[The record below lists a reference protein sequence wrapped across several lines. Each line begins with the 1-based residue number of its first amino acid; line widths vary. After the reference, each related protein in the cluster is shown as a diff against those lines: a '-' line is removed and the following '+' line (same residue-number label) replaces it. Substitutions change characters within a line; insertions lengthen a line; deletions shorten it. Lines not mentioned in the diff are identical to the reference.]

1 MWTSLH
7 LLNNH
12 DSNMK
17 KRTSFVT
24 RTQNPGLIEAAAA
37 TASGTVLVN
46 AAHPLLFSRARS

>member
-7 LLNNH
+7 LPNNH

-24 RTQNPGLIEAAAA
+24 HTQNPGLIEAGAA

>member
-1 MWTSLH
+1 MRTSIH
-7 LLNNH
+7 LPNNH
-12 DSNMK
+12 GSNMK
-17 KRTSFVT
+17 KRISFAT